1 MDITRYK
8 KLTDIQHVRQRPSIY
23 IGSMEFTSDRE
34 IETYDP
40 SKDKPIERIY
50 GCIGC
55 DSLNTMFNELVNN
68 AYDERVRG
76 KAENRAQIVDRISA
90 IVCPATG
97 KIAVWDNGG
106 IPIIKHPEYD
116 EWLPEMLFGALRS
129 GSNFTEDRGMVS
141 GTNGVGASL
150 VNVMSKQFKVMTAK
164 DGKMFECTW
173 SNNMSDK
180 TDAVIKNT
188 SKSNHFTYIEAYL
201 DLESWELAPGEK
213 LQSLPQDVV
222 NKWLSRCIEIAVM
235 GSDVSKPL
243 TVEFHEED
251 SNGKDVRH
259 HEWSFKH
266 FWEYKDLWQDTEQFR
281 GDENFNEETGE
292 LNYAFEIGPSRNG
305 YFESFAIVNSIRC
318 DYGKH
323 MDFIANVCADYIIEH
338 VKSKHDYDLTKQ
350 KKDIFKHMSILSMW
364 NIPNP
369 SFTTQTKETL
379 ATPTSKF
386 GFDINISEKLKKHLL
401 KTDLLERIVA
411 ECHVKK
417 QLAEE
422 KQRKKEQKEM
432 NDKLTVKTKQF
443 YVNKLV
449 DASKKGDRTGCELFI
464 VEGDSAS
471 QGLRS
476 YRDGL
481 MQGYYCMRGKSIGNT
496 YYENEKRLI
505 NKPELAGLMQSI
517 GLRFGQRADAK
528 TLRYTKISIL
538 TDADVDGDS
547 ICAMISLFFLKFWP
561 ELYEQG
567 IIQHIMA
574 PLVVATKGSE
584 KLYFYT
590 AKEFDASEQQLV
602 DAKYRLDYKKGLAA
616 MTSEEFE
623 YMLTNPVHEQ
633 FVADELAW
641 QAFDAWFGNNSN
653 IRKEL
658 MGFENV

>member
-1 MDITRYK
+1 MDISRYR
-8 KLTDIQHVRQRPSIY
+8 KLTDIEHIVQRPSIY
-23 IGSMEFTSDRE
+23 IGNMEFTGERE
-34 IETYDP
+34 VERYDP
-40 SKDKPIERIY
+40 TLDRPIYREY
-50 GCIGC
+50 NAVGC
-55 DSLNTMFNELVNN
+55 DSLNTMFNELINN
-68 AYDERVRG
+68 AFDERVRG
-76 KAENRAQIVDRISA
+76 LDEHRSQVVDHISA

-97 KIAVWDNGG
+97 KIAMWDNGG
-106 IPIIKHPEYD
+106 IPVVKHPEYD

-129 GSNFTEDRGMVS
+129 GSNFSDDRGTVA

-150 VNVMSKQFKVMTAK
+150 VNVMSKQFKIVTAK
-164 DGKMFECTW
+164 DGKQFECTW
-173 SNNMSDK
+173 HDNMS
-180 TDAVIKNT
+180 
-188 SKSNHFTYIEAYL
+188 SKSDAIVKNCKKSEHFTYIEAHL
-201 DLESWELAPGEK
+201 DMERWELLPGEK
-213 LQSLPQDVV
+213 LEAFPQDVV
-222 NKWLSRCIEIAVM
+222 DKWLSRCIETAVM
-235 GSDVSKPL
+235 GSDVNNAL

-251 SNGKDVRH
+251 ETGKDVRH
-259 HEWSFKH
+259 FEWSFKH
-266 FWEYKDLWQDTEQFR
+266 FWEYKDLWQHTEQFR
-281 GDENFNEETGE
+281 GDENFNEATGQ
-292 LNYAFEIGPSRNG
+292 LNYAFEIGPSRHG
-305 YFESFAIVNSIRC
+305 YFESFALVNSIRC

-323 MDFIANVCADYIIEH
+323 MDFIANVCADYIIDH
-338 VKSKHDYDLTKQ
+338 LKDKHGYDMSKQ

-369 SFTTQTKETL
+369 AFTTQTKETL

-401 KTDLLERIVA
+401 KTELLDHILT
-411 ECHVKK
+411 ECKIKK
-417 QLAEE
+417 QLEEE

-471 QGLRS
+471 QGLRA

-528 TLRYTKISIL
+528 TLRYTRISIL

-574 PLVVATKGSE
+574 PLVVATKGQD

-590 AKEFDASEQQLV
+590 AKEFEASEQQLV
-602 DAKYRLDYKKGLAA
+602 DNKWRLDYKKGLAA

-623 YMLTNPVHEQ
+623 YMLNNPVHEQ
-633 FVADELAW
+633 FVADDFAW

-653 IRKEL
+653 VRKEL